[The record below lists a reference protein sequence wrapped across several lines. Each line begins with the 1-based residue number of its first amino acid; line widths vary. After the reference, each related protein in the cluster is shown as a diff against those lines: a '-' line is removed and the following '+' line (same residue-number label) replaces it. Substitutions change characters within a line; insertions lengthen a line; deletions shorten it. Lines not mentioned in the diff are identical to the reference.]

1 MHARPAVA
9 GSGPDPAAA
18 QDAPAPD
25 PSAQAPSALRLTRLT
40 RSFGPIMALDHVDLT
55 VTAGE
60 FMVLLG
66 PSGSGK
72 STLLRLVAGIDRAT
86 AGSIAIGGR
95 VVADRHRHLPPER
108 RGLAMVFQ
116 DYALWPHVSVLA
128 NVVYALERL
137 SLPRDETRRRA
148 LAMLDRVGLAGLAN
162 RRPPE
167 LSGGEQQRAA
177 LARALAARPA
187 VLLCDEPLSHLD
199 ADLRERL
206 RAEIAALTR
215 ENGTTVL
222 YITHD
227 QREAFALADR
237 IGVLQ
242 SGRLVQCGVPETIY
256 RAPATPFVARFTG
269 VAGELRGR
277 IDGGPDSAGRF
288 RVETASGPVLASPG
302 PAAALAGGGGPA
314 LAGGAVPE
322 PASSAVTVAIR
333 PEAARLDGE
342 TGLPG
347 RVTDIAY
354 RGHGYDHLVE
364 LADGTRLAGVFA
376 SVRRPRGETVRV
388 VLDPDGCFAYPV
400 AGPDA
405 EPVR

>member
-1 MHARPAVA
+1 
-9 GSGPDPAAA
+9 
-18 QDAPAPD
+18 
-25 PSAQAPSALRLTRLT
+25 
-40 RSFGPIMALDHVDLT
+40 MALDQVDLT

-95 VVADRHRHLPPER
+95 VVADRHRHLAPER

-116 DYALWPHVSVLA
+116 DYALWPQVSVLA

-137 SLPRDETRRRA
+137 HLPREETRRRA

-167 LSGGEQQRAA
+167 LSGGEQQRVA

-227 QREAFALADR
+227 QAEAFALAGR

-242 SGRLVQCGVPETIY
+242 AGRLVQCDVPETIY

-288 RVETASGPVLASPG
+288 RVETASGPVLASSG
-302 PAAALAGGGGPA
+302 PASALAP
-314 LAGGAVPE
+314 
-322 PASSAVTVAIR
+322 SAVTVAIR
-333 PEAARLDGE
+333 REAARLEGE
-342 TGLPG
+342 GLPGLPGLPG

-376 SVRRPRGETVRV
+376 SARRPRGETVRV

-400 AGPDA
+400 AGSDA
-405 EPVR
+405 VPVR